1 MFNLGVMFGFMKEE
15 NDNIVISN
23 RIFEMQLYNLFI
35 SEEMLDKVCAMTH
48 TRDGTWLH

>member
-35 SEEMLDKVCAMTH
+35 SEEMLDKVCAMAH